1 MTTYNK
7 QNPES
12 IRALFSN
19 IAKNYDR
26 GNAILSLQL
35 FRLWNRKLIKKTLLS
50 HHPKKVLDLCC
61 GTGAIGLSYLKK
73 APRQSLPKELLLV
86 DFCEEMLA
94 CAKDKAKALSIPTKI
109 RYLEADAQKLPL
121 PSGAIDAI
129 TLAYGIRNIKD
140 PSLCIK
146 EIYRLLKKG
155 GKVGILELTRPKN
168 PLIRLGHSCYLHSFV
183 PLVGK
188 LMASNEEAYQYLCNS
203 IHTFIPPED
212 IVFQL
217 KKTGFREIKQTSLAG
232 GIATLFTANK

>member
-7 QNPES
+7 QDPES
-12 IRALFSN
+12 IRALFSD

-61 GTGAIGLSYLKK
+61 GTGAIGLSYLKRV
-73 APRQSLPKELLLV
+73 PRQHLPKELILA

-94 CAKDKAKALSIPTKI
+94 CAKNKAKTFPIPTKI

-121 PSGAIDAI
+121 PSETVDAV
-129 TLAYGIRNIKD
+129 TLAYGLRNIKD
-140 PSLCIK
+140 PALCIK
-146 EIYRLLKKG
+146 EIFRLLRKG
-155 GKVGILELTRPKN
+155 GKAGILELTRPKN
-168 PLIRLGHSCYLHSFV
+168 PLIRLGHTCYLHTIV

-188 LMASNEEAYQYLCNS
+188 VITSNQEAYQYLCNS
-203 IHTFIPPED
+203 IHTFVPPED